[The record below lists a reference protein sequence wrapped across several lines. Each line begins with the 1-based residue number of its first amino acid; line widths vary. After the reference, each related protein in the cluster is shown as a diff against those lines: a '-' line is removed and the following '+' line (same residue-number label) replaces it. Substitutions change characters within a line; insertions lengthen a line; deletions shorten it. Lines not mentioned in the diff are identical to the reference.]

1 MYMPPHMGSQL
12 ASERR
17 REMLAQ
23 AQRQHQVRKVA
34 ALARASRRAERAERR
49 MRRAARKALRLRAKL
64 SNGGTAAQSAT
75 RMTRGQASPAH
86 SGTRGARRPA
96 TKPRRR
102 GRCAAGT
109 HSCEHVARRELAHGG
124 LRKLGQV
131 R

>member
-49 MRRAARKALRLRAKL
+49 MRRAVRKALRLRA
-64 SNGGTAAQSAT
+64 
-75 RMTRGQASPAH
+75 
-86 SGTRGARRPA
+86 
-96 TKPRRR
+96 
-102 GRCAAGT
+102 
-109 HSCEHVARRELAHGG
+109 G
-124 LRKLGQV
+124 LEQ
-131 R
+131 